1 MTAKTLFASL
11 LLALLILQTGAQS
24 VQGSRNIGLND
35 VCVIELAGNGDSW
48 VGSRG
53 QGVGFYNSAI
63 GSWAYFSTSN
73 TPQFKSDSVTS
84 ISFGAIG
91 PDRYAIVG
99 TTNGLV
105 LNRAGTWDTLGPLPS
120 PRVTGVGLLNS
131 DTLWVTTDNGVAA
144 FDTAGFTLIQFY
156 NTGNSSL
163 PYNQISTVNRGG
175 MGCGGGY
182 TAGTPNNGVFFTG
195 NGIAYSKIDTSAAN
209 HKLVDNRVNTIF
221 QDNNCTI
228 KVVGTKGGLSVCP
241 TGFDCASFTTSN
253 GLPQNDITSIQQDC
267 KGRFWLGTRD
277 SGVVI
282 FTPPTTF
289 SRITTADG
297 LPDNRITAISIIQTS
312 CEVWVGSKSGD
323 IAVVD
328 SNAAVQ
334 NILSGVESALQ
345 TEVGVKVYPQPA
357 NGKVNFSFA
366 NEIESGQLSV
376 FDLNGRTVTVVSLQD
391 TTRATVDVSTFAAG
405 LYYYNLIGNSQILAK
420 GKLLVNGY

>member
-1 MTAKTLFASL
+1 MTAKSLFASL
-11 LLALLILQTGAQS
+11 LLALVVLHSTAQS

-53 QGVGFYNSAI
+53 QGVGFYNAAI
-63 GSWAYFSTSN
+63 GSWAYFNTAN
-73 TPQFKSDSVTS
+73 TPQFKSDSITS

-105 LNRAGTWDTLGPLPS
+105 INRAGVWDTLGPLPS
-120 PRVTGVGLLNS
+120 PRVTGVSLLNS

-144 FDTAGFTLIQFY
+144 FDTSGFTFLRFY

-163 PYNQISTVNRGG
+163 PYNQISTVNRGALS
-175 MGCGGGY
+175 CGGGY
-182 TAGTPNNGVFFTG
+182 SAGTPNNGVFFTG
-195 NGIAYSKIDTSAAN
+195 NGITYGKIDTSAIN
-209 HKLVDNRVNTIF
+209 QKLVDNRVNTIF

-241 TGFDCASFTTSN
+241 TGFDCANFTTSN

-267 KGRFWLGTRD
+267 KGRLWLGTRD

-282 FTPPTTF
+282 FTPPSTF

-297 LPDNRITAISIIQTS
+297 LPDNRITAISIVQTN

-334 NILSGVESALQ
+334 NILSGFESALQ
-345 TEVGVKVYPQPA
+345 NEVGIKVYPQPA
-357 NGKVNFSFA
+357 NGKVNFAFA
-366 NEIESGQLSV
+366 NEIESGLLSV
-376 FDLNGRTVTVVSLQD
+376 FDLHGRTVNAVLLQN
-391 TTRATVDVSTFAAG
+391 ATHTAIDISALAAG
-405 LYYYNLIGNSQILAK
+405 LYYYTLTGNSQMLAK
-420 GKLLVNGY
+420 GKLLVNGN